1 MSRYP
6 GSLHNHTDY
15 SNETLRDCINKV
27 NALIDMAIELGHE
40 CVAITDHETISS
52 YVKAEKYYNKVKEKN
67 PDFKLIRG
75 NEIYLTRNDLNAKN
89 FDKSKD
95 RYFHFI
101 LLCKDLEGYHQICE
115 LSTRAWRRS
124 YISRRLRRRPTYY
137 RDLKDIVGANPGHL
151 IASSACLGSQLDKFL
166 LQYMDTN
173 DIEYYETAKSWCQY
187 IENIFGKGNFYLE
200 MQPSNNKE
208 QVFVNKNL
216 LKISKELGIPYIITT
231 DSHYLRPE
239 DAFIHETFL
248 NAQDGE
254 REVKSFYE
262 TTYMMTDEEIRS
274 FFSYLSDEEIE
285 AAYDTIREIKN
296 KCEDF
301 SILKPLEI
309 PQLPWRKFEEL
320 TTLEITDY
328 SKKMP
333 ALGKFILSPY
343 KADNVLVDAL
353 INGIKK
359 HEDLQNDEAYKALNE
374 CLEMTWESSQVNKA
388 SWSAYFLN
396 LQKIIDEC
404 WNAGTLVMPAR
415 GSGGG
420 FLLLYALDIIQINCL
435 REKTATYPWR
445 FLNPARVSV
454 LDIDVDI
461 SGIKRAQVLEHLR
474 EFYGENRVSN
484 VATFKLEKSKSAILT
499 AARGLGIEV
508 DDAQYISSLITIERG
523 AAYTLKQM
531 YYGDEENG
539 INPNQTFINEINKF
553 DKLWEVASKIEGLI
567 CGMGI
572 HAGGVVFKDKDFTES
587 SALMRAPDGTVVTQF
602 ELHDLEDVSEIKMD
616 LLSVEAADKIQV
628 CLEMLIK
635 DGYIKEYP
643 TLRETYE
650 HALNVYQIERDDPKM
665 WDMVYNHEIIS
676 LFQMEKDSGIRGI
689 GLTNPRSVDD
699 LATLNSVIR
708 LMATEKG
715 AEAPLDKYAR
725 LRKHPEM
732 WENEMIK
739 YGLNEEQR
747 KLLHKQLDIS
757 NGLSI
762 TQEQFMKL
770 VQLPECGG
778 WDLQFADKLRKSIA
792 KKNPKEYEEIT
803 EKFFNGVKEKGLDA
817 RFCHYVWDEEI
828 ALSRGYGFNA
838 SHTLAYSII
847 ALQEMNLA
855 YKYPIV
861 YWNAA
866 NLIVDSGGVQTID
879 YSDDEEG
886 VIEVEQEIGE
896 DEKEEL
902 VEEEDLEEWEEA
914 NVIVNN
920 NEEEKKKKKEKN
932 IDYGRIASIIGK
944 LGNYGI
950 KVSPP
955 DINRSS
961 YTFTPVVKDN
971 IILYGLRG
979 IARISGEKINEIIAG
994 RPYSSL
1000 NDFLLK
1006 NKLNKIQITNLIKSG
1021 AFDEVEGK
1029 SREEIMANYIDS
1041 VADKKERLTLQN
1053 MQMLINKELIPDEMA
1068 FYGKLFLFNKFLK
1081 TCKSE
1086 DGLYYN
1092 LNESAI
1098 GFIDKYFELDF
1109 TTDGTKILQRVWD
1122 NTYKKAMEPMRNYLK
1137 EHKEE
1142 MLNKLNQALYN
1153 EVADKYAC
1161 GSISKWEMESLSFYS
1176 HNHELKEFEK
1186 NFDDFFKL
1194 SEEPEIDYVFTPRN
1208 GDREIKVYKIHT
1220 IIGTVIDKNKLKNTI
1235 TLLTPTGVV
1244 SVKIYK
1250 NQYAI
1255 YDKQISQIGEDGK
1268 KHVLEKSWFSRG
1280 TLLRIQGIRRE
1291 ANFIPKK
1298 TKSSIYPIIMKI
1310 IDTSDGHLE
1319 YQQER
1324 MEVA

>member
-1 MSRYP
+1 MSKYP

-27 NALIDMAIELGHE
+27 NALIDMAIQLGHE

-52 YVKAEKYYNKVKEKN
+52 YVKAEKYYKKIKEQH

-75 NEIYLTRNDLNAKN
+75 NEIYLTRNDLNATN
-89 FDKSKD
+89 FDKNKD
-95 RYFHFI
+95 KYFHFI

-115 LSTRAWRRS
+115 LSTRAWKRS

-137 RDLKDIVGANPGHL
+137 RDLKEIVGKNPGHL
-151 IASSACLGSQLDKFL
+151 IASSACLGSQLDRFL

-173 DIEYYETAKSWCQY
+173 DIGFYETAKNWCQY

-200 MQPSNNKE
+200 MQPSNGKE
-208 QVFVNKNL
+208 QTFVNKHL
-216 LKISKELGIPYIITT
+216 LKISEELNIPYIITT

-262 TTYMMTDEEIRS
+262 TTYMMKDEEIRS
-274 FFSYLSDEEIE
+274 FFPYLTEEQIE
-285 AAYDTIREIKN
+285 AAYKTIREIKN

-309 PQLPWRKFEEL
+309 PQLPWRIFKSRTYTEL
-320 TTLEITDY
+320 VQYTL
-328 SKKMP
+328 KMP
-333 ALGKFILSPY
+333 NLINFIKSIHN
-343 KADNVLVDAL
+343 ADNQLALAL
-353 INGIKK
+353 IDGIEE
-359 HEDLQNDEAYKALNE
+359 HSDLQNEEAYKALDE
-374 CLEMTWESSQVNKA
+374 CLGMTWESSQVNKA
-388 SWSAYFLN
+388 LWSAYFLN

-420 FLLLYALDIIQINCL
+420 FLLLYALDIIQVNCL
-435 REKTATYPWR
+435 REKTPTFPWR
-445 FLNPARVSV
+445 FLNPSRVSV

-474 EFYGENRVSN
+474 NFYGENRVSN

-539 INPNQTFINEINKF
+539 ISPNQTFINEINKF

-587 SALMRAPDGTVVTQF
+587 SALMRAPDGTIVTQF

-650 HALNVYQIERDDPKM
+650 HALNVYKIERNDPKM

-689 GLTNPRSVDD
+689 SLTNPRSVDD

-725 LRKHPEM
+725 LRKHPEL

-747 KLLHKQLDIS
+747 KLLHKELDIS

-803 EKFFNGVKEKGLDA
+803 EKFFQNVKEKGLDA

-861 YWNAA
+861 YWNTA

-879 YSDDEEG
+879 YSEDEEG
-886 VIEVEQEIGE
+886 IIEVETELGDDEKKELE
-896 DEKEEL
+896 DEE
-902 VEEEDLEEWEEA
+902 LEEWEEA
-914 NVIVNN
+914 NINTNN
-920 NEEEKKKKKEKN
+920 EEEEKKKKKEKN

-944 LGNYGI
+944 LSNYGI

-955 DINRSS
+955 NINQSS
-961 YTFTPVVKDN
+961 YTFTPIAKDN

-979 IARISGEKINEIIAG
+979 IARISGEKINEIIAN

-1000 NDFLLK
+1000 LDFLNK
-1006 NKLNKIQITNLIKSG
+1006 NKLNVIQITNLIKSG
-1021 AFDEVEGK
+1021 AFDSVENK
-1029 SREEIMANYIDS
+1029 PRQVIMKEYLNTI
-1041 VADKKERLTLQN
+1041 ADKKERLTLQN
-1053 MQMLINKELIPDEMA
+1053 MQMLIDKNLIPEDMI

-1081 TCKSE
+1081 TCKN
-1086 DGLYYN
+1086 DIYYE
-1092 LNESAI
+1092 LNDAAI
-1098 GFIDKYFELDF
+1098 NFLDKHFELDV
-1109 TTDGTKILQRVWD
+1109 TEDGSKILQKTWD
-1122 NTYKKAMEPMRNYLK
+1122 NIYKKAMDPMRIYLK
-1137 EHKEE
+1137 NNKEE
-1142 MLNKLNQALYN
+1142 ILNKLNKALYD
-1153 EVADKYAC
+1153 EVANKYAN
-1161 GSISKWEMESLSFYS
+1161 GNISKWEMESLSFYS
-1176 HNHELKEFEK
+1176 HEHELQNFQY

-1194 SEEPEIDYVFTPRN
+1194 HDEPEIEYSFTPKN
-1208 GDREIKVYKIHT
+1208 SNREIKVYRLHT
-1220 IIGTVIDKNKLKNTI
+1220 IIGTVIDKNKIKNTV

-1255 YDKQISQIGEDGK
+1255 YDKQISQIMADGHK
-1268 KHVLEKSWFSRG
+1268 KVLEKSWFSRG
-1280 TLLRIQGIRRE
+1280 TLLRIQGIRIGE
-1291 ANFIPKK
+1291 NFIPKK
-1298 TKSSIYPIIMKI
+1298 TKSSIYPVIMKI
-1310 IDTSDGHLE
+1310 IGQHDGVLE

-1324 MEVA
+1324 MEANE